1 MYRVS
6 VKNLHFLTYIALR
19 NDIIHKNHVDFI
31 NSFNVSAR
39 AKKMGVSAVF

>member
-6 VKNLHFLTYIALR
+6 VKNLHILTYIALR

-31 NSFNVSAR
+31 NSLNVSEQ
-39 AKKMGVSAVF
+39 KKMGVSAVF